1 VSRWAAL
8 LGLAVLTCLVGVGR
22 PAIQDADEAFYAE
35 SGREMVASGNWI
47 TPHFNGVPRTNK
59 PILFYWLV
67 ALDDEVAGVNE
78 TSARLW
84 SAVAGVG
91 LALLTGAIARR
102 WFGPGP
108 DLIAGGIVAT
118 SLGLTRLARSA
129 LPDVPLAFFVT
140 IAIWAATE
148 GLGPEAAPARR
159 RRWLC
164 LAAVA
169 VALGFLT
176 KGPVAIALP
185 AVVLGPTVLIER
197 WGGRRN
203 PAATAPLHPSPH
215 FTSWPISW
223 LDVTVATVIVI
234 VIVAPWFV
242 LATDANGWPFL
253 RDFFV
258 GENVDRF
265 LTDRFNPAQPP
276 WYYAPVIVGGLLPW
290 SPFLLLLVGPL
301 VQALRRRA
309 MSTAATRLGLWA
321 IGPAAFFT
329 ASTGKQP
336 RYIVPCLVPIAVLVA
351 RDIWRR
357 AAQGRDRLLVAS
369 GVLTGLTLITLAALA
384 YRLAPVFRIA
394 NPGWTSTGPLLI
406 ALSGVGVIVVA
417 FGARGP
423 AKPLAWIALAGVTAI
438 AVEATVFWP
447 TRPEPVEQVAA
458 WIDRDAPGATVSV
471 CGAFTRNLGYYAHV
485 KTVVVDTDVDLPR
498 CAEAPEASLAVL
510 DDDTLAALERVERRT
525 FERLLTIPYLDTAR
539 VRVGDLVRQPDPTR
553 VRHVVLI
560 RLTGG

>member
-8 LGLAVLTCLVGVGR
+8 LGLSVLTFLVGAGR

-35 SGREMVASGNWI
+35 SGREMVASGDWI
-47 TPHFNGVPRTNK
+47 TPHFNGEPRTNK

-67 ALDDEVAGVNE
+67 ALDDKVAGVTE
-78 TSARLW
+78 TSARFW
-84 SAVAGVG
+84 SAMAGVG
-91 LALLTGAIARR
+91 LALLTGALARR

-148 GLGPEAAPARR
+148 VFGPDAAPAAR
-159 RRWLC
+159 RRWLW
-164 LAAVA
+164 LAAIA
-169 VALGFLT
+169 IALGFLT

-185 AVVLGPTVLIER
+185 AVVLGPGLLIER
-197 WGGRRN
+197 WRARGHQ
-203 PAATAPLHPSPH
+203 AV
-215 FTSWPISW
+215 WPVTW
-223 LDVTVATVIVI
+223 LDVAIAAVIVI
-234 VIVAPWFV
+234 VIVSPWFI
-242 LATDANGWPFL
+242 LATDANGWRFL

-258 GENVDRF
+258 GENLDRF

-301 VQALRRRA
+301 ASAVRRRS
-309 MSTAATRLGLWA
+309 MSPAATRLALWA
-321 IGPAAFFT
+321 LGPAAFFT
-329 ASTGKQP
+329 ASAGKQP
-336 RYIVPCLVPIAVLVA
+336 RYIVPCLAPIAVLVA

-357 AAQGRDRLLVAS
+357 ASAARDGLLVAT
-369 GVLTGLTLITLAALA
+369 GGLAGLTLTTLAALA
-384 YRLAPVFRIA
+384 YRLAPVFRTA
-394 NPGWTSTGPLLI
+394 NPGWTPIGPLLI
-406 ALSGVGVIVVA
+406 ALSGIGVIVVA
-417 FGARGP
+417 VGGRGP
-423 AKPLAWIALAGVTAI
+423 ARAIVWIALAGVTAI
-438 AVEATVFWP
+438 AVETTVFWP

-458 WIDRDAPGATVSV
+458 WIDREAPGATVSA

-485 KTVVVDTDVDLPR
+485 KTVVVDTDVDLQR

-510 DDDTLAALERVERRT
+510 DDDTLAALERHERRT
-525 FERLLTIPYLDTAR
+525 FARLLTIPYLDTAR
-539 VRVGDLVRQPDPTR
+539 LRIGDLVRQPDPTK
-553 VRHVVLI
+553 VRQVVLI
-560 RLTGG
+560 RLQAR

>member
-8 LGLAVLTCLVGVGR
+8 LGLSVLTFVVGTGR

-35 SGREMVASGNWI
+35 SGREMVASGDWI
-47 TPHFNGVPRTNK
+47 TPHFNGEPRTNK

-67 ALDDEVAGVNE
+67 ALDDEIAGVSE
-78 TSARLW
+78 TGARLW
-84 SAVAGVG
+84 SGLAGVG
-91 LALLTGAIARR
+91 LALLTAVIARR

-108 DLIAGGIVAT
+108 DLVAGGVVAT

-129 LPDVPLAFFVT
+129 LPDVPLTFFVT

-148 GLGPEAAPARR
+148 VFGPETAPAQR
-159 RRWLC
+159 RRWLW

-169 VALGFLT
+169 IALGFLT

-185 AVVLGPTVLIER
+185 AVVLGPIVLVER
-197 WGGRRN
+197 WRARRDR
-203 PAATAPLHPSPH
+203 ATAPIHPLPHSTSPL
-215 FTSWPISW
+215 TW
-223 LDVTVATVIVI
+223 LDVTVAAVILI
-234 VIVAPWFV
+234 GIAAPWFV
-242 LATDANGWPFL
+242 LATDANGGRFL

-265 LTDRFNPAQPP
+265 LTDRFNPTQPL
-276 WYYAPVIVGGLLPW
+276 WYYAPVIAGGLLPW

-301 VQALRRRA
+301 ANAARRRS
-309 MSTAATRLGLWA
+309 MSAAATRLALWA
-321 IGPAAFFT
+321 LGPAAFFT
-329 ASTGKQP
+329 ASAGKQP

-357 AAQGRDRLLVAS
+357 ASAARDRLLVAT
-369 GVLTGLTLITLAALA
+369 GVFAGLTLTALAALA
-384 YRLAPVFRIA
+384 YRLAPVFRTT
-394 NPGWTSTGPLLI
+394 NPGWTPTGPLLI
-406 ALSGVGVIVVA
+406 ALSGVGVVVVA
-417 FGARGP
+417 VGGRGA
-423 AKPLAWIALAGVTAI
+423 AKPLAWIALAGVTAM

-458 WIDRDAPGATVSV
+458 WIDREAPGATVSA

-510 DDDTLAALERVERRT
+510 DDETLTALERREHRT
-525 FERLLTIPYLDTAR
+525 FARLLTVPYLDTAR
-539 VRVGDLVRQPDPTR
+539 VRVGDLVRRPDPTK

-560 RLTGG
+560 RLSGR

>member
-8 LGLAVLTCLVGVGR
+8 LGLAVLTFLVGVGR

-47 TPHFNGVPRTNK
+47 TPHFNGEPRTNK

-67 ALDDEVAGVNE
+67 ALDDEVTGVSE

-91 LALLTGAIARR
+91 LSLLAGVIARR
-102 WFGPGP
+102 RFGPGP

-148 GLGPEAAPARR
+148 VFSPEAVPATR
-159 RRWLC
+159 RRWLW

-169 VALGFLT
+169 LALGFLT

-185 AVVLGPTVLIER
+185 VVVLGPAVAIER
-197 WGGRRN
+197 WRERRN
-203 PAATAPLHPSPH
+203 PPAWPVGWPEFAIAA
-215 FTSWPISW
+215 
-223 LDVTVATVIVI
+223 VIVI

-242 LATDANGWPFL
+242 LAADANGWPFL

-301 VQALRRRA
+301 VRAVRRRS
-309 MSTAATRLGLWA
+309 MSPAATRLALWA
-321 IGPAAFFT
+321 IGPAVFFT

-357 AAQGRDRLLVAS
+357 AEATRDRLLVVT
-369 GVLTGLTLITLAALA
+369 GVLAGLTLSTLAALA
-384 YRLAPVFRIA
+384 YRLAPVFRTA
-394 NPGWTSTGPLLI
+394 NPGWTPTGPLLI

-417 FGARGP
+417 VAARGA
-423 AKPLAWIALAGVTAI
+423 AKPIAWIALAGVTAM

-447 TRPEPVEQVAA
+447 SRPEPVEQVAA
-458 WIDRDAPGATVSV
+458 WIDREAPGATVSV

-510 DDDTLAALERVERRT
+510 DEDTLAALEQRERRT
-525 FERLLTIPYLDTAR
+525 FARVLTIPYLDTAR
-539 VRVGDLVRQPDPTR
+539 VRVGDLVRQPDPTK

-560 RLTGG
+560 RLAAR